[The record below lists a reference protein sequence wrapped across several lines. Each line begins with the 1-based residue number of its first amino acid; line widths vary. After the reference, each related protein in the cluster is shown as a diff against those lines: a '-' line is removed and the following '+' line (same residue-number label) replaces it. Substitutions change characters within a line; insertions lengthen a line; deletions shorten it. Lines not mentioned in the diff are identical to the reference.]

1 MPQFVPTSRLEMTR
15 GLKHYRQTQPDKYM
29 RFLLEHERTIT
40 RLASMRI
47 AGELYEMRQRQ
58 GYWRWLKSITP
69 TSPPSLG
76 TSTMRF
82 STIATQEPRAID
94 MLTLVSLSTFLLRRD
109 RLDRG
114 AATSSLSSS
123 DNAYLVFI
131 ELLAVKNALNGHHTG
146 FSLLTMQSMG
156 GLQNATLS
164 PDQELSVYTNI
175 YNSLRPDIDKEL
187 SRLNKLVSGQPR
199 KLK

>member
-1 MPQFVPTSRLEMTR
+1 
-15 GLKHYRQTQPDKYM
+15 
-29 RFLLEHERTIT
+29 
-40 RLASMRI
+40 
-47 AGELYEMRQRQ
+47 
-58 GYWRWLKSITP
+58 
-69 TSPPSLG
+69 
-76 TSTMRF
+76 MRF